1 METVLEVIRDSISS
15 DGLQLAE
22 PPIPVASPPQGVQ
35 EEGLFLE
42 DDDPGWGYHKE
53 QAFDDRGEGAGIEGD
68 LEAEDD

>member
-15 DGLQLAE
+15 DGLQ
-22 PPIPVASPPQGVQ
+22 PPIPVAPPPHGIQ

-42 DDDPGWGYHKE
+42 DDDPDWGYQEE
-53 QAFDDRGEGAGIEGD
+53 QTFDDGGEGAGIEGD